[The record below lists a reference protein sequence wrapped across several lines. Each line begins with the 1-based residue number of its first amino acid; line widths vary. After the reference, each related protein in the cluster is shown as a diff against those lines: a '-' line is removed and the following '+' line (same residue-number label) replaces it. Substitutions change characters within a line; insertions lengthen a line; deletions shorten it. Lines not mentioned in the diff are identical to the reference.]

1 MDAMTTQQAQQDLD
15 GVIERAIAD
24 SEAIVLCN
32 DKGKRAVLMSLDEF
46 TSWKET
52 LYLLSNPANA
62 AHLLSSIE
70 SAKAGKVIEREL
82 IEE

>member
-1 MDAMTTQQAQQDLD
+1 
-15 GVIERAIAD
+15 
-24 SEAIVLCN
+24 
-32 DKGKRAVLMSLDEF
+32 MSLDEF
-46 TSWKET
+46 TSWKKN
-52 LYLLSNPANA
+52 LYLLSNPANT